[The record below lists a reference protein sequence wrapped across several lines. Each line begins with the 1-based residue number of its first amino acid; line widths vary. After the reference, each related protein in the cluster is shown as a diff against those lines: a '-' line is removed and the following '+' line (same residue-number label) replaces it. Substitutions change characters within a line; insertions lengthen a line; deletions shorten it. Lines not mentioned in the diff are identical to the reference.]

1 LGFAED
7 LARQWLGWRLRSI
20 FLVYVFLLLRWH
32 GKSST
37 LVPILGGGNRLNRQ
51 GKGIEVGDEPFGDT
65 LGTGLVKQPDG
76 SIKGVQ
82 WSFREMEFFVDTN
95 PKRLSF
101 SRSGGSS
108 WSWSALRVG
117 APRVPLGRDALEPS
131 GFSAPDALDPW
142 LPCPPCST
150 IPPSSAWSAPWLS
163 EAFFARAALDRT
175 PSRHHSRPATIA
187 SRSLSTRSTVVRWRV

>member
-65 LGTGLVKQPDG
+65 LGTGLVK
-76 SIKGVQ
+76 
-82 WSFREMEFFVDTN
+82 
-95 PKRLSF
+95 
-101 SRSGGSS
+101 
-108 WSWSALRVG
+108 
-117 APRVPLGRDALEPS
+117 
-131 GFSAPDALDPW
+131 
-142 LPCPPCST
+142 
-150 IPPSSAWSAPWLS
+150 
-163 EAFFARAALDRT
+163 
-175 PSRHHSRPATIA
+175 
-187 SRSLSTRSTVVRWRV
+187 